1 MLNELN
7 EKDPYKLN
15 VLNLV
20 RATNNLSHDPPMNG
34 IMTGKGAVVFI
45 NSCDLLEEVYVKQ
58 NRFLTKD
65 SWIDA
70 LEPCCHAPH

>member
-45 NSCDLLEEVYVKQ
+45 NSCDLLEEVYVK
-58 NRFLTKD
+58 
-65 SWIDA
+65 
-70 LEPCCHAPH
+70 